1 MKEMKGSL
9 GSLVGLWLR
18 YFKQKQNPFLEGVR
32 GGGGSQGSYQRRTTY
47 GAAHLV
53 TDCLGQW
60 PIWWEKNFDMLE
72 GPNTRVRIG
81 DQT

>member
-1 MKEMKGSL
+1 MA
-9 GSLVGLWLR
+9 V
-18 YFKQKQNPFLEGVR
+18 
-32 GGGGSQGSYQRRTTY
+32 Y

-60 PIWWEKNFDMLE
+60 PIWWEKIFDMLE

-81 DQT
+81 DQSSNVANTHFQYIFIIFALQIHQ